1 MQEICRER
9 PHEVECEWVSRI
21 IDGEEALVKHERE
34 TTYYWD
40 GDLVV
45 SYEAHVIK
53 LTRDRH
59 LLYYVERNEP
69 LTPKERIWHYVV
81 SEESAELLRKKMAA
95 VETVEDFWTL
105 IQELEKAIEKAAER
119 FYEFQKLVV
128 EEAKKNNIMDITEFN
143 KLSEELKKKVD
154 YCRGGEIC
162 IVEDASLRYVY
173 QVEDEYIYPPEDL

>member
-1 MQEICRER
+1 MLDTKRCQEGRNWKK
-9 PHEVECEWVSRI
+9 CEWVSRI
-21 IDGEEALVKHERE
+21 IDGEEALVEHVCE

-40 GDLVV
+40 GNPDGFV

-59 LLYYVERNEP
+59 LLYYVERNKP

-81 SEESAELLRKKMAA
+81 SKESAEVLRKKITA
-95 VETVEDFWTL
+95 VKTIEEFRALV
-105 IQELEKAIEKAAER
+105 LEIEKAAER
-119 FYEFQKLVV
+119 FYEFRKLVV
-128 EEAKKNNIMDITEFN
+128 EEAKKNIMSITEFN

-162 IVEDASLRYVY
+162 IVEDASRRYVY
-173 QVEDEYIYPPEDL
+173 QVEDEYIHPPEDL